1 MPNSAT
7 QLFFQELDYFFKK
20 LFGGETLIKVN
31 FAQFIFSFYLHIDK
45 YEVLV
50 YAIPVETNTGFNKI
64 DFMDAKVEEMKEK
77 MTELITWDP
86 TLEPDTI
93 VDKLLN
99 DFTDNLEGQAKRELA
114 ACSA

>member
-1 MPNSAT
+1 M
-7 QLFFQELDYFFKK
+7 
-20 LFGGETLIKVN
+20 
-31 FAQFIFSFYLHIDK
+31 
-45 YEVLV
+45 LV

-114 ACSA
+114 AYTVYSCSLVLGTFNLLHVVYDYGCIFCLFL